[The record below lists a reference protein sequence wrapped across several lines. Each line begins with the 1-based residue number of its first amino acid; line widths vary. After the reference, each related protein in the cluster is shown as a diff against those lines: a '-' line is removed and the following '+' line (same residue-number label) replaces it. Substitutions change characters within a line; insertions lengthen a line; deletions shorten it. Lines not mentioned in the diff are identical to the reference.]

1 MNMEMMRLYEI
12 FEEDTSNL
20 LSMARWAMEE
30 HPEDVKEYLGITQD
44 YYVKLLV
51 LVCHLSMHYQ
61 QTTENED
68 GTH

>member
-1 MNMEMMRLYEI
+1 
-12 FEEDTSNL
+12 
-20 LSMARWAMEE
+20 MARWAMEE